1 LKLNFSTYLLLFFC
15 INCTLSFSQE
25 KKKIRVSAPYY
36 DKNEAEYPGATI
48 LTRNS
53 KKQIYIEHD
62 GIEMWCD
69 KAYHYAKE
77 DSIAAF
83 GKVLI
88 KQGDT
93 IKLTSKVANYSGK
106 TQLAF
111 TAGDVLLTEPK
122 STLRTDTL
130 YFDKL
135 NQKAYYKTGGV
146 VNHEDNVIHS
156 SIGKYFMDS
165 QKYQF
170 IGNVDIKNPEYTL
183 TSSQLDFYS
192 NSGVAYMYGKSII
205 KHEGTTIH
213 CERGYYDTNADLGY
227 FVKNSKI
234 YYNNRVLEGDSIYFN
249 QKNHFAS
256 ATNNIKVTDTTNHSI
271 ITGHY
276 AEIFKAK
283 DSVFITKRALVKSLQ
298 QNDSIYIHADTLMIT
313 GKPENRIIRAFKNA
327 KLYKLDMNG
336 KCDSIYINQKTGIT
350 KLIREPVLWSGE
362 SQMTGDTIQL
372 LNNLKTNKLDSLKV
386 YYNTFLIQKDSIS
399 GFNQV
404 KGKELIGLF
413 NDDNKLYNIDINKNA
428 EYIFYARKEK
438 GELVGID
445 KRLGSSINLKLTNN
459 EIEEIT
465 TFGNPEGALTPDSM
479 YPDNARKLRGF
490 NWRGDERILSVDD
503 LFKDDPPLELVKIQ
517 GLEDRVLEPED
528 EELRSISSKK
538 KTLKTKPALSPEKE
552 QSLPPKRSKKKLRS
566 KNKLRSK
573 REAFKT
579 KK

>member
-1 LKLNFSTYLLLFFC
+1 M
-15 INCTLSFSQE
+15 LSFSQE
-25 KKKIRVSAPYY
+25 KKKIRVTAPYY

-69 KAYHYAKE
+69 KAYHYTKE

-146 VNHEDNVIHS
+146 VNHEDNIINS
-156 SIGKYFMDS
+156 SVGKYFMDS

-192 NSGVAYMYGKSII
+192 NSGIAYMYGKSVI

-234 YYNNRVLEGDSIYFN
+234 YYDNRIVEGDSMYFN
-249 QKNHFAS
+249 QKKHFAS

-276 AEIFKAK
+276 AEIFKEK
-283 DSVFITKRALVKSLQ
+283 DSVFITKRALAKSLQ

-313 GKPENRIIRAFKNA
+313 GKPENRIIRGYKNA

-350 KLIREPVLWSGE
+350 KLISNPVLWSGE
-362 SQMTGDTIQL
+362 NQMTGDTIQL
-372 LNNLKTNKLDSLKV
+372 LNNLETNKLDSLKV
-386 YYNTFLIQKDSIS
+386 FYNTFLIQKDSIS
-399 GFNQV
+399 GYNQV

-413 NDDNKLYNIDINKNA
+413 NDNNKLYNIDINKNA
-428 EYIFYARKEK
+428 EYIFYARKEN
-438 GELVGID
+438 GELIGID
-445 KRLGSSINLKLTNN
+445 KRLSSSINLKLTDN

-465 TFGNPEGALTPDSM
+465 SFGTPEGALTPDSM

-490 NWRGDERILSVDD
+490 NWRGDERILSVED
-503 LFKDDPPLELVKIQ
+503 LFKDDSPLELVKIQ
-517 GLEDRVLEPED
+517 GLEDRVLDPED
-528 EELRSISSKK
+528 EELRSISTKK
-538 KTLKTKPALSPEKE
+538 KVVKTKSIPDSEKK
-552 QSLPPKRSKKKLRS
+552 QPLIPKISKRKLRTKKEFRSKKV
-566 KNKLRSK
+566 
-573 REAFKT
+573 T

>member
-1 LKLNFSTYLLLFFC
+1 MLG
-15 INCTLSFSQE
+15 FSQE
-25 KKKIRVSAPYY
+25 KKKIRVTAPYY

-69 KAYHYAKE
+69 KAFHYAKE

-135 NQKAYYKTGGV
+135 KQQAYYKTGGV
-146 VNHEDNVIHS
+146 VNHEKNIINS
-156 SIGKYFMDS
+156 SIGRYFITS

-170 IGNVDIKNPEYTL
+170 IGDVDIKNPEYTL
-183 TSSQLDFYS
+183 NSSQLDFYS
-192 NSGVAYMYGKSII
+192 NSGIAYMYGKSVI
-205 KHEGTTIH
+205 KHQGTTIH

-234 YYNNRVLEGDSIYFN
+234 YYNNRIFEGDSMYFN
-249 QKNHFAS
+249 QKKHFAS
-256 ATNNIKVTDTTNHSI
+256 ATNNIKVTDTVNHSI

-276 AEIFKAK
+276 AEVFKEK

-298 QNDSIYIHADTLMIT
+298 QNDSIYIHADTIMVT
-313 GKPENRIIRAFKNA
+313 GKPENRIIRGYKNA
-327 KLYKLDMNG
+327 MLYKLDMNG
-336 KCDSIYINQKTGIT
+336 RCDSIYINQKTGIT
-350 KLIREPVLWSGE
+350 KLIRKPVLWSGD
-362 SQMTGDTIQL
+362 SQMIGDTIKL
-372 LNNLKTNKLDSLKV
+372 LNNIKTNKLDSLKV
-386 YYNTFLIQKDSIS
+386 FYNAFLINKDSIS
-399 GFNQV
+399 GFNQA

-413 NDDNKLYNIDINKNA
+413 NNENRLYNVDINKNA
-428 EYIFYARKEK
+428 VHIQYSRDEDQKLI
-438 GELVGID
+438 GIS
-445 KRLGSSINLKLTNN
+445 KTLCSNINIGFTDNQ
-459 EIEEIT
+459 IEEVTYI
-465 TFGNPEGALTPDSM
+465 GSPEGELTPDSM
-479 YPDNARKLRGF
+479 FPENARKLRDF
-490 NWRGDERILSVDD
+490 NWRGDERILSVAD
-503 LFKDDPPLELVKIQ
+503 LFKDAPPLILPKIK
-517 GLEDRVLEPED
+517 GLEDRVLEQED
-528 EELRSISSKK
+528 DDLRSISPIKKKPEIVTKKKPVFPKKRFRSPKK
-538 KTLKTKPALSPEKE
+538 KTLK
-552 QSLPPKRSKKKLRS
+552 KK
-566 KNKLRSK
+566 
-573 REAFKT
+573 
-579 KK
+579 